1 MFGFAASRDV
11 INMTIELTRSIYAS
25 VSKNL
30 TACHPEILTKASAA
44 VANSD
49 KEPVDIAA
57 YI

>member
-1 MFGFAASRDV
+1 MFGLAASRDV
-11 INMTIELTRSIYAS
+11 INITIELTRSIYS
-25 VSKNL
+25 IVSEKFSPFYPEVL
-30 TACHPEILTKASAA
+30 TNASAA